1 MYKQIIIAR
10 KDLEMTPGKL
20 SAQVSHGSMA
30 FLTSL
35 IRDEKFMKPITKGMT
50 RSLHDAP
57 KEDDNEIIGYDFHCM
72 FNKDIYEQWLNE
84 SFTKAVLAAKNKNHL
99 LKAKTM
105 AEELGL
111 VEGRDFFLIYDAC
124 RTELEPEEPDGSTL
138 TVIGF
143 KPFDSEFIDK
153 IGKKYQL
160 YK

>member
-20 SAQVSHGSMA
+20 SAQVSHGSLA
-30 FLTSL
+30 FLTTEIVKNS
-35 IRDEKFMKPITKGMT
+35 
-50 RSLHDAP
+50 
-57 KEDDNEIIGYDFHCM
+57 KENEINYSAELF
-72 FNKDIYEQWLNE
+72 FSKDLFKEWIEG
-84 SFTKAVLAAKNKNHL
+84 SFTKCVLKAKNKNHL

-111 VEGRDFFLIYDAC
+111 KENEDFFLIYDNC
-124 RTELEPEEPDGSTL
+124 RTELIPEDNGRTL

-143 KPFDSEFIDK
+143 KPMKAEFIDK

-160 YK
+160 YI